1 MLFCSSRIDYYFIII
16 LGQDE
21 KESTIDNTKKEGII
35 VLALAN
41 LTRGRTSTSW
51 RSWPYISVD
60 ARKQSPFT
68 VLSRQ
73 QNGDISR
80 PAQDG
85 VSSPPAE
92 GRGVKY
98 VHRRV
103 PRSPYSPGASPL
115 GRSGFRVAAKYVPP
129 QQAVTAGNFNCGKCS
144 LPSRH
149 TAGISIKV
157 FYHPRFITIT
167 QLRMMNLLDF
177 LLSLCFIRLYLLRV
191 IRIYYFFSSS
201 LFFFFFFLY
210 FIHCCVVQQCYG
222 CGLFSGVQTVFWL
235 RHSACCTR
243 KRYSRT
249 GTQKQFQST
258 SDTKVKITTT
268 SDVFNQRKC
277 QVHWYFARYGQPTY
291 GHLGQRRSRHV

>member
-1 MLFCSSRIDYYFIII
+1 M
-16 LGQDE
+16 
-21 KESTIDNTKKEGII
+21 
-35 VLALAN
+35 
-41 LTRGRTSTSW
+41 
-51 RSWPYISVD
+51 
-60 ARKQSPFT
+60 
-68 VLSRQ
+68 
-73 QNGDISR
+73 
-80 PAQDG
+80 
-85 VSSPPAE
+85 SPPAE
-92 GRGVKY
+92 GRGQVRPY
-98 VHRRV
+98 RRV
-103 PRSPYSPGASPL
+103 PATCASPDWPPQ
-115 GRSGFRVAAKYVPP
+115 FRVWKVL
-129 QQAVTAGNFNCGKCS
+129 S

-177 LLSLCFIRLYLLRV
+177 LLSLFCFIRFYLLRV
-191 IRIYYFFSSS
+191 IRILFYL
-201 LFFFFFFLY
+201 LFFFFFFFFY

-222 CGLFSGVQTVFWL
+222 CGLFYDRLWL